1 MAVAATGFFDGVHL
15 GHASVIGTLVRTARE
30 RGDRSLVLTLWPH
43 PRTVLQDDA
52 RSLRLLTTLQEKKDL
67 LLGMGVDEV
76 AVLPFTRDFAS
87 MSAGAYLDLLKTSYG
102 VSELVLGYDN
112 RLGSDSLLPDALA
125 PLAASKGLG
134 TVVVPASEQGS
145 GAVSSTRIR
154 AALEQG
160 DVGAAAEMLG
170 RPYMLHG
177 VVVAGNR
184 LGRTIGFPTA
194 NMQMYEPLK
203 LVPGPGS
210 YLVEV
215 CAPGGKFYGMTNIG
229 VRPTVG
235 RDTAVTV
242 ETNIFDFSEDIYGLD
257 ISIKFLAAIRKE
269 RRFESLDALKVQLD
283 ADRQFCLDL
292 ISEARR

>member
-52 RSLRLLTTLQEKKDL
+52 RSLRLLTSLQEKKEL
-67 LLGMGVDEV
+67 LLAMGVDEV

-87 MSAGAYLDLLKTSYG
+87 MSAEAYLELLKTSYG

-112 RLGSDSLLPDALA
+112 RLGCDSLLPDAIA
-125 PLAASKGLG
+125 PLAASKGLA

-145 GAVSSTRIR
+145 AAVSSTRIR
-154 AALEQG
+154 TALEQG
-160 DVGAAAEMLG
+160 DVAAAFEMLG

-177 VVVAGNR
+177 VVVGGNR
-184 LGRTIGFPTA
+184 IGRTIGFPTA

-203 LVPGPGS
+203 LVPGPGA

-215 CAPGGKFYGMTNIG
+215 DTLGGKFYGMTSIG

-242 ETNIFDFSEDIYGLD
+242 ETHIFDFSEDIYGLD

-269 RRFESLDALKVQLD
+269 RRFENLDALKVQLS
-283 ADRQFCLDL
+283 ADRMYCLNL
-292 ISEARR
+292 ISEVSR